1 MVVKGLLILFN
12 LAGKNPLEA
21 MVEASIIKQT
31 GIKTG
36 EDDGNPYYK
45 AELEQVAAPI
55 SVGSLGAAAPGGKSD
70 AKLKKEKAVI
80 TGDNDGN
87 PHYKAELDKGIMNN
101 IISVEIVDKIVK
113 S

>member
-1 MVVKGLLILFN
+1 MLFT

-36 EDDGNPYYK
+36 ENDGNPYYK
-45 AELEQVAAPI
+45 AELEQVAPHM
-55 SVGSLGAAAPGGKSD
+55 SVGSLGAPPPIGKSD
-70 AKLKKEKAVI
+70 SKLKKEKSAI

-87 PHYKAELDKGIMNN
+87 PHYKAELYKGIMNN
-101 IISVEIVDKIVK
+101 ISH
-113 S
+113 